1 MTLIFAMCSFALSMS
16 ISPGPVNL
24 VTLGSGINHGFL
36 RTLPFVAGASI
47 GFTLILFLL
56 DIGLSLGLEVS
67 LRY

>member
-24 VTLGSGINHGFL
+24 VTLSSGINHGFL

-47 GFTLILFLL
+47 GFSLLLF
-56 DIGLSLGLEVS
+56 
-67 LRY
+67 Y